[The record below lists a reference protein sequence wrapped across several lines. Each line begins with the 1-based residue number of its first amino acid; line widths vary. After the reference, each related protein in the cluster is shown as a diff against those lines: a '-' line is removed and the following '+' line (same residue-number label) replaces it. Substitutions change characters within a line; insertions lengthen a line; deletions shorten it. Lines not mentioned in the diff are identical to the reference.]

1 MPGQNRAKPC
11 LYPPILYSARLPKP
25 RRCFAKAPARTVRLI
40 RDPFRP
46 QRRTI
51 NSHGELYGT
60 V

>member
-1 MPGQNRAKPC
+1 MPGLGRTGPC
-11 LYPPILYSARLPKP
+11 VWPPILYSARLPKP

-40 RDPFRP
+40 QNPFWP

>member
-1 MPGQNRAKPC
+1 MPGQGRTGPC
-11 LYPPILYSARLPKP
+11 VYLPILYSARLPKP

-40 RDPFRP
+40 RNLFRA